1 MFTVP
6 VVAIF
11 TKFDGQTI
19 KEYTDLSDME
29 NIDKWDKA
37 RENAQKAFETVYL
50 PKVLGTKYP
59 PKGYVLLEGRIP
71 KKCLHRDNSLADMDL
86 EENNCPELAEKTADS
101 VTDVKLRQLF
111 VSTQMNN
118 LDLSAKFAL

>member
-71 KKCLHRDNSLADMDL
+71 
-86 EENNCPELAEKTADS
+86 
-101 VTDVKLRQLF
+101 
-111 VSTQMNN
+111 
-118 LDLSAKFAL
+118 